1 MIDAQQALIAERD
14 AAPGYP
20 WANPD
25 APARISDLL
34 AGFRARGL
42 PVIHIHHHGRDPRDN
57 FHPANPLSVMSR
69 QVVAGNP
76 RDWGFAFESEVGAMM
91 VVVVQE
97 WFEGFLS
104 LI

>member
-1 MIDAQQALIAERD
+1 MFTALA
-14 AAPGYP
+14 
-20 WANPD
+20 
-25 APARISDLL
+25 
-34 AGFRARGL
+34 
-42 PVIHIHHHGRDPRDN
+42 
-57 FHPANPLSVMSR
+57 VMSR

-76 RDWGFAFESEVGAMM
+76 RDWGFAVESEVWAIV